1 MFYDLSWID
10 VPWGFG
16 VWNVKSQLR
25 GLSDILKSLRIQVS
39 ATILQLV
46 FNTVDTRNRSL
57 LPVSILNKRH
67 FCLVGKGT
75 GARRAGFEFWLHHLT
90 GNEILSFLSLVFFFL
105 IFKRRDK
112 ILLYFTEFPK
122 ARMIPKVRNCFCK

>member
-46 FNTVDTRNRSL
+46 FNTVDI
-57 LPVSILNKRH
+57 P
-67 FCLVGKGT
+67 
-75 GARRAGFEFWLHHLT
+75 
-90 GNEILSFLSLVFFFL
+90 EIIRSFLSPF
-105 IFKRRDK
+105 
-112 ILLYFTEFPK
+112 
-122 ARMIPKVRNCFCK
+122 